1 MKRLP
6 LLALLFL
13 LLCLPSCKE
22 RRQSNDEITTNNQDI
37 YDFHILYSY
46 DGESMEDWFDTD
58 VDRNV
63 LYVEVEG
70 WFIDD
75 TISISAN
82 GKTIVQD
89 SIVQTEPSTETSAVF
104 IIPNIQTIKQL
115 SLKVNSSPTVSFEI
129 ARKDFIFVGI
139 RKHEKNI
146 EVVFYKSP
154 PRYD

>member
-13 LLCLPSCKE
+13 TLSISSCKNE
-22 RRQSNDEITTNNQDI
+22 TTLTTSNQDV
-37 YDFHILYSY
+37 YDFHILYAY
-46 DGESMEDWFDTD
+46 EGESMEEWFDTD
-58 VDRNV
+58 ANRNV

-70 WFIDD
+70 WFVDD

-89 SIVQTEPSTETSAVF
+89 TVVRTDH
-104 IIPNIQTIKQL
+104 IIGCAAEFLIPDIQNINQL

-139 RKHEKNI
+139 RKDKKSI
-146 EVVFYKSP
+146 EVVFYKKP

>member
-22 RRQSNDEITTNNQDI
+22 RRQSNDEITTNNQDV

-75 TISISAN
+75 TISICAN

-89 SIVQTEPSTETSAVF
+89 TVVRTNAIIGCAAEFILPDVQ
-104 IIPNIQTIKQL
+104 NINQL

-146 EVVFYKSP
+146 EVVFYKRP

>member
-1 MKRLP
+1 
-6 LLALLFL
+6 
-13 LLCLPSCKE
+13 
-22 RRQSNDEITTNNQDI
+22 
-37 YDFHILYSY
+37 
-46 DGESMEDWFDTD
+46 MEDWFDTD

-89 SIVQTEPSTETSAVF
+89 SIVQTEPSTETSAEF

-115 SLKVNSSPTVSFEI
+115 SLKVNSGPTVSFEI

-146 EVVFYKSP
+146 EVVFYKRP